1 MERTLMIVKPDG
13 VSRALTGLVLHRV
26 EESGLTLLAVKKLRL
41 DRATAERFYAVHK
54 ERPFYRSLV
63 EYMTSGPVVVAA
75 VAGEDAVTRYR
86 TLIGATDP
94 AKANPGTI
102 RQLYGESIERN
113 VVHGSDSVEN
123 GLIET
128 AFFFS
133 AVEMMAGSADTI

>member
-1 MERTLMIVKPDG
+1 MIVKPDG